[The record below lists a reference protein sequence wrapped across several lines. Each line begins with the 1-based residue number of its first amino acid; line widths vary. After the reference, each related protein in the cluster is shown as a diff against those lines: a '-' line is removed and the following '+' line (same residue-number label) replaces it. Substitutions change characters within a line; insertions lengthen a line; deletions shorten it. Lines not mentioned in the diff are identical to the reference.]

1 MQNMIFNMFSSWL
14 WPAHALDRFCVYAKK
29 DLLLEWEQSIHQ
41 MLTDKSGQDTHT
53 LLTLHQNETACKSF
67 HWAKYIGI

>member
-1 MQNMIFNMFSSWL
+1 MQNMIFNVSSWFGAQM
-14 WPAHALDRFCVYAKK
+14 WPTHALDRFCVKPKK

-53 LLTLHQNETACKSF
+53 LLTLHQKLNCQ
-67 HWAKYIGI
+67 